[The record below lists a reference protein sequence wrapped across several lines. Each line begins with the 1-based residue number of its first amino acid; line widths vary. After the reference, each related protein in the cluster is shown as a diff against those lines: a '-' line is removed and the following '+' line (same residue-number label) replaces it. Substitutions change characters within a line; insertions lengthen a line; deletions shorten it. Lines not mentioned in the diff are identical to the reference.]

1 MSTSIF
7 VMAHKPYI
15 PPADAAYH
23 TMFVGAV
30 GKEDIMPGCFRDDRG
45 DDHISDLN
53 PYFSELTGLYW
64 LWKNYPGQENIG
76 ICHYRRFF
84 VNTDKRIMTGS
95 EFDEILNSYDII
107 VPKYSPTDKTNRE
120 NYAEAH
126 FVKDMDM
133 TGYALK
139 KLYPEYATAF
149 DEMTQAHG
157 TYFGNLFVTTREL
170 FDDYCE
176 YLFGILTEVSA
187 NIDISGYNDYEKR
200 VYGFLSE
207 FLLMPF
213 IKARELRVFE
223 TPVAYSAEKA
233 ETHELVAA
241 TGELLREG
249 KTQEARS
256 FLDQMLAIRP
266 DLMLPDS
273 DLSGELLLTVIAV
286 SIKAYCDETGE
297 NNYFTRENDLNALLI
312 HLKKCYSILRSIS
325 DNGEI
330 SGDESGYMR
339 FTGFDS
345 AQAQVILSADP
356 SGRLGEKP
364 LSAEKIQGFFNGK

>member
-1 MSTSIF
+1 
-7 VMAHKPYI
+7 MAHKPYI

-213 IKARELRVFE
+213 IEARGLRVHE
-223 TPVAYSAEKA
+223 CAVAFSAEKA
-233 ETHELVAA
+233 ESKELFLA
-241 TGELLREG
+241 TEELLKQG
-249 KTQEARS
+249 KTSEAKA
-256 FLDQMLAIRP
+256 FFNKMIEIRP
-266 DLMLPDS
+266 DLLMDNS
-273 DLSGELLLTVIAV
+273 DLNGDLNLTLLVLY
-286 SIKAYCDETGE
+286 IKDYSEE
-297 NNYFTRENDLNALLI
+297 NRLENYFSRENDLTALI
-312 HLKKCYSILRSIS
+312 AHIRKCYDILRAIS
-325 DNGEI
+325 DGKEL
-330 SGDESGYMR
+330 SPDQSGYLR
-339 FTGFDS
+339 FTGFDRQS
-345 AQAQVILSADP
+345 AEIMLSGDP
-356 SGRLGEKP
+356 SERFGKMP
-364 LSAEKIQGFFNGK
+364 LDSNRIEEYFAR